1 MKISSTATV
10 DVEYQQDVVV
20 IRLNRPDALN
30 AFNGTLI
37 AELVDVLRQTR
48 FDESRAIVLTGS
60 GRAFSA
66 GGDHK
71 FLAER
76 HATEQSGAADGVRPA
91 VNDLIPALAD
101 VAKPVIAAVNGVAVG
116 LGATLALNCDYILL
130 SSEARIGD
138 RHVRIGLVPGIDAA
152 IWTAL
157 LGPLKAKEILMSATM
172 LTPDEALK
180 LGLVNDVVEPDDL
193 LPRALAYAQ
202 RLAEFP
208 PYAVQASKAAVN
220 LHVQSITDR
229 IAPAA
234 LAWEQLSMLTDDHR
248 EALTAHSE
256 KRPGRYT
263 GR

>member
-1 MKISSTATV
+1 MKISSTPTV
-10 DVEYQQDVVV
+10 DVEYVGEVAV
-20 IRLNRPDALN
+20 LRLNRPDALN
-30 AFNGTLI
+30 AFDGQLLG
-37 AELVDVLRQTR
+37 ELGDILTQTR
-48 FDESRAIVLTGS
+48 SDESRAIVITGN

-76 HATEQSGAADGVRPA
+76 HDTDVAGTASGVRPEI
-91 VNDLIPALAD
+91 NDLIPKLVD

-116 LGATLALNCDYILL
+116 LGATLALNCDYILI
-130 SSEARIGD
+130 SSAAQIGD

-152 IWTAL
+152 IWVAL
-157 LGPLKAKEILMSATM
+157 LGPLKAKEILMSASM
-172 LTPDEALK
+172 LSPEEAK
-180 LGLVNDVVEPDDL
+180 SIGIVNDVVEPDEL

-202 RLAEFP
+202 RLAAFP
-208 PYAVQASKAAVN
+208 PYALQATKAAVN
-220 LHVQSITDR
+220 LHLQSIGDR

-234 LAWEQLSMLTDDHR
+234 LAWEQLSMISADHR
-248 EALTAHSE
+248 EALLAHSE